1 MDGWLNDVR
10 YGIRGLLKRPGF
22 TIIAV
27 ITLALGI
34 GANTAIFSFVDA
46 VLLRPLPFRD
56 ADRLVK
62 VMESN
67 PQLGWNRLA
76 ISLGDFAEWKSQ
88 SQSFAEMA
96 AFGYV
101 RFRVTGVG
109 APEEVSGNRVSAN
122 FFGFLGVKAT
132 IGRTFLPEDE
142 KPDGQ
147 LVAVLTHKY
156 WVSRFSADPNIA
168 GRTITLNDKPYL
180 IVGVLPSDFKE
191 TFESSPG
198 HAQIWEPAVLAIQ
211 DGTRRGPGGYTAI
224 ARLKPGVTRE
234 QAGAEMAAIA
244 ERLAQA
250 YPQSNK
256 GISASVLSL
265 HAEVTKSSRQT
276 LLILLAAVGFVLLI
290 ACANIAALLL
300 ARGIERAKEVAIRLA
315 IGAGRWRVIR
325 QLLTESVLLS
335 LLGGA
340 LGWLLATWIVTAI
353 TPLIPRDL
361 PRTDE
366 ITLDNRALL
375 FTLALSL
382 LASLLFGLLP
392 AVQTAKI
399 NLTEALKDSGRIAS
413 ENRHSL
419 WLRQALVVSQV
430 ALTMILLI
438 GAGLMTNSLIRLY
451 RVDPG
456 FNTQNLLVTSVS
468 LPRGKNEVP
477 DQWNNFW
484 NPLIERALALPGVQ
498 GAAIVSPLPLGDLR
512 FAMKIGLPGSVANAS
527 EDPLVGYNTVGGDY
541 FRLLGIRLL
550 RGRYFTIDDKADSA
564 PVVVV
569 NKSLAR
575 TYFPGQDAIGR
586 VLILQKGF
594 DDKAATIV
602 GVVADSLARLDE
614 KAQPHIYQ
622 LASQFPQLSMNLITR
637 TTVEPRNLFGAT
649 RTAVF
654 SLNPNQPIGQLTT
667 MKEIWA
673 EYTVRPRFYLT
684 LLGSLAALAIV
695 LAATGIYGVLSH
707 TVSQWTREIG
717 IRRALG
723 AQDGDVLKLVI
734 RQGMTLALIGA
745 AVGLMG
751 AAALTR
757 LMRGWLYEVSTT
769 DPATFSVVALVL
781 ILVAL
786 LACYIPARRATKV
799 DPLIALRYE

>member
-1 MDGWLNDVR
+1 MDGWLNDLR

-34 GANTAIFSFVDA
+34 GANTAIFSVVDA

-67 PQLGWNRLA
+67 PQLGWNRLM

-88 SQSFAEMA
+88 SQSFAAMA
-96 AFGYV
+96 AFAHV
-101 RFRVTGVG
+101 EFRVTGVG

-122 FFGFLGVKAT
+122 FFEFLGVKAA

-168 GRTITLNDKPYL
+168 SRTITLNDKPYF
-180 IVGVLPSDFKE
+180 IVGVLPANFKE
-191 TFESSPG
+191 TFESFPG
-198 HAQIWEPAVLAIQ
+198 HAQIWEPAVLATQ

-234 QAGAEMAAIA
+234 QAGAEMTAIA

-256 GISASVLSL
+256 GISAIVLSL
-265 HAEVTKSSRQT
+265 HEEVTKSSRQT

-300 ARGIERAKEVAIRLA
+300 AKGLERAKEVAIRVA

-325 QLLTESVLLS
+325 QLLTESMLLS

-340 LGWLLATWIVTAI
+340 LGWLLATWIVAAI

-366 ITLDNRALL
+366 ITLDHRALL

-392 AVQTAKI
+392 AMQTAKI
-399 NLTEALKDSGRIAS
+399 NLTEALKDCGRTSS
-413 ENRHSL
+413 ENRQGR

-451 RVDPG
+451 RTDPG
-456 FNTQNLLVTSVS
+456 FNTKNLLVMSVS
-468 LPRGKNEVP
+468 LPRVRNEVP
-477 DQWNNFW
+477 DQWNTFW
-484 NPLIERALALPGVQ
+484 DSLAERVLVLPGVQ
-498 GAAIVSPLPLGDLR
+498 GAAIVNPLPLGDSG
-512 FAMKIGLPGSVANAS
+512 FAMKIGLAGSEANAS
-527 EDPLVGYNTVGGDY
+527 EDPMIGYNTVSVDY
-541 FRLLGIRLL
+541 FRLLGIGLL
-550 RGRYFTIDDKADSA
+550 RGRYFTADDNADSA

-569 NKSLAR
+569 NESLAR
-575 TYFPGQDAIGR
+575 NLFPGQDAIGR

-602 GVVADSLARLDE
+602 GVVADSRARLDE
-614 KAQPHIYQ
+614 KVQPHIYQ
-622 LASQFPQLSMNLITR
+622 LASQFPQPSMYLISR
-637 TTVEPRNLFGAT
+637 TAIEPRSLFGAV
-649 RTAVF
+649 RHAVL

-667 MKEIWA
+667 MDGIWA
-673 EYTVRPRFYLT
+673 EYTVEPRFYLT

-707 TVSQWTREIG
+707 TVIQWTREIG

-723 AQDGDVLKLVI
+723 AQDSHVLKLVI
-734 RQGMTLALIGA
+734 RQGMTLALMGA

-757 LMRGWLYEVSTT
+757 LMRGWLYEVSAT
-769 DPATFSVVALVL
+769 DPATFGVVGLVL
-781 ILVAL
+781 MLVAL